1 METTAAKTE
10 GMSST
15 QGTDFVYEAIKGAGK
30 VGGYLQNIYSDAMY
44 YAGKTVGYVR
54 SVCFGF
60 KGSKWEG
67 RNEEGKI
74 TIMRLIRNEAEI
86 EEADRREFYMNLG
99 RDLVEATKSG
109 LEGENLTI
117 IDLSRYEL

>member
-10 GMSST
+10 GKDSM
-15 QGTDFVYEAIKGAGK
+15 QATDLVYEAIKGAGM
-30 VGGYLQNIYSDAMY
+30 VGGYLQNIFSGAMY
-44 YAGKTVGYVR
+44 YAGKTTGYIR

-60 KGSKWEG
+60 KDSRVEE
-67 RNEEGKI
+67 RSQEGKI
-74 TIMRLIRNEAEI
+74 TIMRLMRSEAKI

-99 RDLVEATKSG
+99 RDMVEATKSG
-109 LEGENLTI
+109 LESENLTI

>member
-1 METTAAKTE
+1 MNSMPA
-10 GMSST
+10 
-15 QGTDFVYEAIKGAGK
+15 TDFVYEAIKGAGK
-30 VGGYLQNIYSDAMY
+30 VGGYLQNIFSDAMY

-60 KGSKWEG
+60 KDSLLEERSG
-67 RNEEGKI
+67 EGKI

-99 RDLVEATKSG
+99 RDMVEATKSG